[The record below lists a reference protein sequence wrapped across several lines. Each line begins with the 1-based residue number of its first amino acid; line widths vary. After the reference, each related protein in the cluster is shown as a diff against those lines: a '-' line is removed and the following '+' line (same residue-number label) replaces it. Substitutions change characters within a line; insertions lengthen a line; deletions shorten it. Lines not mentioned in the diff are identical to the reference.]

1 MIRRLLPL
9 LLLAACSPTP
19 KAAETPADSIAAA
32 AATAPTAPTQSP
44 HTTQQAAPAAGVG
57 VAAAFTCDDSVSVL
71 ALFRN
76 DSTGKAEVALVV
88 NEDRYHLPQLV
99 SADGAKYGDA
109 KATFWTK
116 GDAAEFTRAGK
127 KIGCRVMQ

>member
-1 MIRRLLPL
+1 MIRRLLPM
-9 LLLAACSPTP
+9 LLLAACSAAP
-19 KAAETPADSIAAA
+19 KAAETPSDSATAA
-32 AATAPTAPTQSP
+32 AATTTTTALSP
-44 HTTQQAAPAAGVG
+44 HATQQAAPAAGMG

-88 NEDRYHLPQLV
+88 NNDRYHLPQLV
-99 SADGAKYGDA
+99 SADGARYGDA
-109 KATFWTK
+109 STTFWTK

-127 KIGCRVMQ
+127 KIGCRVMK

>member
-1 MIRRLLPL
+1 MIRRLLPF

-19 KAAETPADSIAAA
+19 KAAETPSDTTAA
-32 AATAPTAPTQSP
+32 AATATAQSP
-44 HTTQQAAPAAGVG
+44 HATQQAAPAAGMG

-88 NEDRYHLPQLV
+88 GEERYHLPQLV
-99 SADGAKYGDA
+99 SADGARYGDA
-109 KATFWTK
+109 TTTFSTK

-127 KIGCRVMQ
+127 KIGCRVMK

>member
-1 MIRRLLPL
+1 M
-9 LLLAACSPTP
+9 
-19 KAAETPADSIAAA
+19 
-32 AATAPTAPTQSP
+32 
-44 HTTQQAAPAAGVG
+44 G

-88 NEDRYHLPQLV
+88 GEERYHLPQLV
-99 SADGAKYGDA
+99 SADGARYGDA
-109 KATFWTK
+109 TTTFSTK

-127 KIGCRVMQ
+127 KIGCRVMK

>member
-1 MIRRLLPL
+1 MIRRLLPF

-19 KAAETPADSIAAA
+19 KAAETPSDTTAAA
-32 AATAPTAPTQSP
+32 AATATAQSP
-44 HTTQQAAPAAGVG
+44 HATQQAAPAAGMG

-88 NEDRYHLPQLV
+88 NNDRYHLPQLV
-99 SADGAKYGDA
+99 SADGARYGDA
-109 KATFWTK
+109 STTFWTK

-127 KIGCRVMQ
+127 KIGCRVMK